1 MKLSSVRTLSRST
14 SLSHVRLKSSEALRN
29 SARLLPIDRAS
40 VGNLRGPKNMRAITK
55 MKSSSVLPN
64 ESRISANTT
73 KVHLPENLLAQ
84 AIGSNQYSFNNVL
97 FDPYCRVAT
106 LVSEV
111 LPSNIRI
118 VARRQT
124 KLKAAL
130 LYKVYS
136 KIKKP
141 FLTVFSGRLECCKK
155 KTVQNA

>member
-29 SARLLPIDRAS
+29 SARLLHIDRAS

-84 AIGSNQYSFNNVL
+84 AIGSNQYSLSNTL
-97 FDPYCRVAT
+97 FDPPCRLAT
-106 LVSEV
+106 PGIGSS
-111 LPSNIRI
+111 PSNKDCS
-118 VARRQT
+118 ASSD
-124 KLKAAL
+124 KA
-130 LYKVYS
+130 
-136 KIKKP
+136 
-141 FLTVFSGRLECCKK
+141 
-155 KTVQNA
+155 